1 MTFHAEDEMRSSDGP
16 GPPGR
21 EAPES
26 GSPDTPTDGEEPP
39 SFLEEIFR
47 GDGERPD
54 PIRPG
59 GDG

>member
-1 MTFHAEDEMRSSDGP
+1 MTHDTEDEMRSSDGP

-26 GSPDTPTDGEEPP
+26 GSADRPTDGEDPP

-47 GDGERPD
+47 GDGERPA
-54 PIRPG
+54 PIRA
-59 GDG
+59 GDDG